1 VIYFLNFKLH
11 PTIFSIWENQI
22 QMEEYKMNTIQNQ
35 DALVMNYLIFHHKF
49 IIPANLLHPFKDCHV
64 ALFWT
69 KVHVVPRGNPPISC

>member
-1 VIYFLNFKLH
+1 
-11 PTIFSIWENQI
+11 
-22 QMEEYKMNTIQNQ
+22 MNTIQNQ